1 MGGQRGNPD
10 QGLAVPALY
19 LPSRQTRITLPM
31 LVTSGTRNPAFTH
44 RLIRFLA
51 CSLRTIATVVSV
63 CQSKFRNAVKPLRF
77 RLGDGRRKGTGAS
90 IAASA
95 RLEPT
100 NHHTDVR
107 RGFGGSY
114 IRRSQKEEFLA
125 EVEKLKANL
134 EGVSTRISLPQMMNS
149 RRVFDYERV
158 LRKFCQLALGQSNT
172 TDFAEF
178 GIVADELGFLR

>member
-1 MGGQRGNPD
+1 M
-10 QGLAVPALY
+10 
-19 LPSRQTRITLPM
+19 
-31 LVTSGTRNPAFTH
+31 
-44 RLIRFLA
+44 
-51 CSLRTIATVVSV
+51 VSV

-107 RGFGGSY
+107 SGFGGSY

-134 EGVSTRISLPQMMNS
+134 EGVSTRTSLPQMMNS
-149 RRVFDYERV
+149 RRVFDYEETEICSRV
-158 LRKFCQLALGQSNT
+158 GGRP
-172 TDFAEF
+172 
-178 GIVADELGFLR
+178 VAVD